1 MKRASIFLQS
11 KKLAFNSFRA
21 PKPSLPARTRRITTP
36 IRRPT
41 DPVGGHQP
49 IRHVLHETAR
59 HTFSLRS
66 RHWRLDICEAAGGR
80 FFLIEPRW
88 GRQTVA
94 QGAVSGRSRCGRPG
108 WAFPPIYTLSP
119 NTFLVLGEREGVRGS
134 KPLTSQP
141 HASLAQS
148 WKAQRNAWFRI
159 ALGCPPSPPE
169 FPKGRSFGGRGV
181 ESR

>member
-1 MKRASIFLQS
+1 MSHIFLGGHRGYRNIV
-11 KKLAFNSFRA
+11 LVESFR
-21 PKPSLPARTRRITTP
+21 PCK
-36 IRRPT
+36 
-41 DPVGGHQP
+41 G
-49 IRHVLHETAR
+49 
-59 HTFSLRS
+59 
-66 RHWRLDICEAAGGR
+66 HWRLDICEAAGGR

-159 ALGCPPSPPE
+159 ALGCPPSPHLSPRI
-169 FPKGRSFGGRGV
+169 PKRQVIRGERS
-181 ESR
+181 